1 MKRKLSPEEL
11 RLWQAQL
18 QGVAPLSKK
27 NKVTEDSSLP
37 KNPKPIPPQHRSAK
51 MSKEIP
57 IPIPT
62 NQPQSFGRKELRH
75 LKIEGR
81 LDMHGMTMNE
91 GYDALEQFLIRAQE
105 KGFKTVLIITG
116 KGPLSSENT

>member
-37 KNPKPIPPQHRSAK
+37 KNPK
-51 MSKEIP
+51 
-57 IPIPT
+57 PIPT